1 MRGLSREDGNVLVI
15 TALLATTLM
24 GFAALT
30 IDVGGLLVRRSS
42 LQTGADAA
50 ALAIAHTCAE
60 IVVETNVACTTSGVV
75 GLAGQYFNDNRLDA
89 STVTPL
95 VTLRT
100 EHGGRVGRVTV
111 HGRSDQAP
119 RLAGAIGF
127 TDDQT
132 VTATATARWGPLT
145 AADAIFP
152 LAICKGAL
160 PPIGQPFEL
169 AVDPADPT
177 AYTDRCDGAPDAPS
191 FSWLEPDDPELCTR
205 KVTLLPVSYFSLL
218 PSDNPPSVDGCPA
231 EIDEVHRDVAD
242 TAGCHSTP
250 TEGFHCHGS
259 GDAEDRTRDVL
270 VYDAA
275 GGDADARPAYS
286 LVAIEFTGTRFAGR
300 EEVSAGSSGWTDPAC
315 VPDDP
320 TPIDDL
326 QCIGGIVRAHIS
338 PTDGPIVDPE
348 LAALP
353 GIDDSTVLD
362 VRLAD

>member
-1 MRGLSREDGNVLVI
+1 MRGLTSEDGNVLVI

-30 IDVGGLLVRRSS
+30 IDVGQLLVRRTS

-50 ALAIAHTCAE
+50 ALAIAKRCAE
-60 IVVETNVACTTSGVV
+60 TVVDTNVACVPSAVSS
-75 GLAGQYFNDNRLDA
+75 LAGQYLDVNRYDG
-89 STVTPL
+89 SPITP
-95 VTLRT
+95 VVNLRT
-100 EHGGRVGRVTV
+100 EHGGRVGTVTV
-111 HGRSDQAP
+111 RGSTDQAP
-119 RLAGAIGF
+119 WFARAIGF

-132 VTATATARWGPLT
+132 VAATATARWGPLT

-160 PPIGQPFEL
+160 PAIGQPFEL

-177 AYTDRCDGAPDAPS
+177 AYADICDGAPDEPS
-191 FSWLEPDDPELCTR
+191 FSWLEPDDPTLCTR
-205 KVTLLPVSYFSLL
+205 KVTLLPVSYVNLL
-218 PSDNPPSVDGCPA
+218 PSDNPPSVGGCPA
-231 EIDEVHRDVAD
+231 ELDELHEDVAD

-250 TEGFHCHGS
+250 SEGPHCHGS
-259 GDAEDRTRDVL
+259 ADAEDRTRDIL

-300 EEVSAGSSGWTDPAC
+300 QEVSSGSDGWTDPAC
-315 VPDDP
+315 VPADP
-320 TPIDDL
+320 TSIDDL
-326 QCIGGIVRAHIS
+326 QCIRGFVRAHIA
-338 PTDGPIVDPE
+338 PTDGPIVDPA

-362 VRLAD
+362 VRLVD